1 MEAQRP
7 EEQGEPA
14 GEVHYVEVN
23 DTVGVTESHVVD
35 GFGEGGETIVTGGDG
50 HDTLV
55 EADPAGP
62 VTVRVGRKPSKAESK
77 LRTARLLV
85 QRLNHGGAQ
94 WDPPQPTNP
103 SARDEKGIDC
113 EASGPNELRLRIQ
126 VTTPER
132 AAFREIGRGSEFR
145 SNTSEGALVEA
156 LRDAIEAKRT
166 RSAPDIHLALDA
178 VHAPAHALR
187 SVAEAF
193 RRQHGGWAASV
204 GFQKIWLVGPS
215 VDLVQRLAP

>member
-7 EEQGEPA
+7 EEQGELA

-50 HDTLV
+50 HDTSV

-62 VTVRVGRKPSKAESK
+62 VTVRVGRKPSTAESE
-77 LRTARLLV
+77 LRTAQLLV
-85 QRLNHGGAQ
+85 QRLNHDGAQ
-94 WDPPQPTNP
+94 WEPPQLTNP
-103 SARDEKGIDC
+103 GARDEKGIDC
-113 EASGPNELRLRIQ
+113 EASGPEGLRLRIQ

-132 AAFREIGRGSEFR
+132 VAFREIGRGSEFR
-145 SNTSEGALVEA
+145 SSTSEESLVVA

-193 RRQHGGWAASV
+193 RRLHGGWAASV
-204 GFQKIWLVGPS
+204 GFQEIWLVGPS
-215 VDLVQRLAP
+215 VGLVQRLAP